1 MHRSL
6 LWLRMLIMKK
16 TIFLLLFFII
26 YTLIIK
32 FCPIIT
38 EWDKAFIIYLQN
50 LLKDLPLII
59 PQLPDCKL
67 YSIMIAFPLI
77 VGGIYFF
84 KQKTYLNIA
93 FLASIPLITFL
104 LNCIIKPIVQRMRPP
119 YELQLLVHPH
129 SFSYV
134 SSHSLV
140 TFCLW
145 SVIIYLV
152 YKHCQ
157 NIVLKA
163 LIITISV
170 LWILFVGFSRIWLGV
185 HHLTDVLAAYLL
197 GYILVSF
204 YVKLFSVKRHQ

>member
-1 MHRSL
+1 
-6 LWLRMLIMKK
+6 MKK
-16 TIFLLLFFII
+16 IIILLLLFVI
-26 YTLIIK
+26 YTLVIK

-38 EWDKAFIIYLQN
+38 EWDKNFIIYLQN
-50 LLKDLPLII
+50 NLKDLPLII

-67 YSIMIAFPLI
+67 YSVMIAIPLI

-84 KQKTYLNIA
+84 NKKKYLDIV
-93 FLASIPLITFL
+93 FLSTIPLVTFL
-104 LNCIIKPIVQRMRPP
+104 LNCIIKPIVHRMRPP

-145 SVIIYLV
+145 GVVIYLV
-152 YKHCQ
+152 YQNCQ
-157 NIVLKA
+157 NKILKTV
-163 LIITISV
+163 IIILSV
-170 LWILFVGFSRIWLGV
+170 IWIIFVGFSRIWLGV

-197 GYILVSF
+197 GYILVLF
-204 YVKLFSVKRHQ
+204 YVKAFRLRGFNE

>member
-1 MHRSL
+1 
-6 LWLRMLIMKK
+6 MKK
-16 TIFLLLFFII
+16 AVVLLIFFII
-26 YTLIIK
+26 YTLVIK

-38 EWDKAFIIYLQN
+38 EWDKAFIVYLQN
-50 LLKDLPLII
+50 SLKDLPLII

-67 YSIMIAFPLI
+67 YSAMIAIPLI

-84 KQKTYLNIA
+84 KKKKYLDIV
-93 FLASIPLITFL
+93 FLLTIPLVTFL
-104 LNCIIKPIVQRMRPP
+104 LNCIIKPIVHRTRPP

-145 SVIIYLV
+145 SIVIYLIN
-152 YKHCQ
+152 KHCK
-157 NIVLKA
+157 NKIIKA
-163 LIITISV
+163 TIIGLSI
-170 LWILFVGFSRIWLGV
+170 LWILFVGISRVWLGV

-197 GYILVSF
+197 GYILVLF
-204 YVKLFSVKRHQ
+204 YVKVFQLRGFNE